1 MAKSE
6 LLFDLIPSLAFTE
19 RDAIIILIDLAIDR
33 RALIDWLGPI
43 VQEYYAGSESNG
55 LTFISTQ
62 EWLQKPG
69 SVGKAVFGTIH
80 ICDSEIGEDLSP
92 GETGTVYFAGE
103 SNFGYHG
110 DVGKTQRAYHARHTN
125 RSTLGD
131 VGHVDEDGYL
141 FLTDRKANMII
152 SGGVNIYPQETENV
166 LLEHPSVLDAAVLS
180 VAWHPVRNQL
190 IRALPKWHVFHRP
203 MNRPETVMRLDRSG
217 AATTSAP

>member
-19 RDAIIILIDLAIDR
+19 RDSIIILIGIAVITLIDLAIDR
-33 RALIDWLGPI
+33 RALIYWLGPI
-43 VQEYYAGSESNG
+43 VQEYYAGSEGND

-69 SVGKAVFGTIH
+69 SVGKAVFGTVH
-80 ICDSEIGEDLSP
+80 ICDSETGEDLSP

-103 SNFGYHG
+103 SNFEYHG
-110 DVGKTQRAYHARHTN
+110 DAGKMQRAYHARHTN
-125 RSTLGD
+125 RSTMGD

-166 LLEHPSVLDAAVLS
+166 LLEHPSVLDAAVLG
-180 VAWHPVRNQL
+180 VLYEDMGERVKAFVQL
-190 IRALPKWHVFHRP
+190 
-203 MNRPETVMRLDRSG
+203 MLDAKSDWTNYQIKTIG
-217 AATTSAP
+217 